1 MAAKATVQKL
11 RAVKRKHAAAL
22 LRRPGVCGVDIN
34 DAGAGALTVHLDTRD
49 EKIIRALP
57 ESLDG
62 VRVEY
67 VYTGPI
73 RKQ

>member
-1 MAAKATVQKL
+1 MQKL

-34 DAGAGALTVHLDTRD
+34 DAGRAITVHLATRD
-49 EKIIRALP
+49 KKVTRDLP

>member
-1 MAAKATVQKL
+1 MAARASVQKL
-11 RAVKRKHAAAL
+11 RAVKRKHAASL
-22 LRRPGVCGVDIN
+22 LRRPGVCGVDVN
-34 DAGAGALTVHLDTRD
+34 DAGGAITVHLDTRD
-49 EKIIRALP
+49 RKLTRDLP
-57 ESLDG
+57 ETLDG

>member
-34 DAGAGALTVHLDTRD
+34 AAGAGAITVHLDTRD
-49 EKIIRALP
+49 DKLTRDLP